1 VEDCP
6 NKTKPKDMKKA
17 RRVRMQALTTIKTW
31 DDSSSQEEAHHKGRR
46 PQVFIELFAHLP
58 HHGTLW
64 TAFASWKKVKL
75 KPSGGG
81 CWQQAQTVL
90 GACNGCGQE
99 PPDPLG
105 SDYGGTSQQCGC
117 RHTCGGRG
125 RWMPLDIKVFSQ
137 TF

>member
-1 VEDCP
+1 MEDCP

-81 CWQQAQTVL
+81 CWQQAQTV
-90 GACNGCGQE
+90 GAGNRHKRCWVLAMGAGKSPLTLWDLTTVARASNAGAGIRVAGVDDGC
-99 PPDPLG
+99 P
-105 SDYGGTSQQCGC
+105 
-117 RHTCGGRG
+117 
-125 RWMPLDIKVFSQ
+125 
-137 TF
+137 